1 MSVVIFCSQLA
12 GLCSG
17 CSGAHWPAGASSGY
31 TDDWAAACA
40 LDAAHCDDTTDN
52 NIILVWQTLQSLLL
66 LQRYFSLILMRG
78 VEVV

>member
-31 TDDWAAACA
+31 TDDWAAAWA

-52 NIILVWQTLQSLLL
+52 NKSAVFASSPEIL
-66 LQRYFSLILMRG
+66 FIH
-78 VEVV
+78 

>member
-17 CSGAHWPAGASSGY
+17 CSGAHWAGASSGY
-31 TDDWAAACA
+31 TDDWAAAAWA

-52 NIILVWQTLQSLLL
+52 NIILIVFASSPEILFIDSPFCDLLSLLP
-66 LQRYFSLILMRG
+66 
-78 VEVV
+78 E